1 MATRKLAPFATT
13 TAAAALLA
21 LALAPDRAAAATAAE
36 IDRGVTAAISK
47 CYAEV
52 AGCKAVADKAKG
64 MLVFPEVTKAGLGV
78 GGSYGTGA
86 LKVGGRTVGY
96 YSTTSA
102 SIGLQAGAEKH
113 AEMILFL
120 TDKALADFRASSG
133 WQVGGDASIAV
144 IDEGATKDIDT
155 LSQKD
160 PVVAFIYGEK
170 GLMGS
175 LSLEG
180 AKIAPYKPE

>member
-1 MATRKLAPFATT
+1 MATHTLAALATT
-13 TAAAALLA
+13 TAAALLA
-21 LALAPDRAAAATAAE
+21 LSFTADRADAATAAE

-52 AGCKAVADKAKG
+52 AMMLALADKAKG

-96 YSTTSA
+96 YSTASA

-144 IDEGATKDIDT
+144 IDKGATKDIDT
-155 LSQKD
+155 LGQKD

-170 GLMGS
+170 GLMGA
-175 LSLEG
+175 LSREG
-180 AKIAPYKPE
+180 AKIAP